1 MLAYCYYPLCWVLF
15 ISTSLLL
22 RMSLWNG
29 TMLLPTML
37 GSFHFYVTLEQLHEK
52 VCKCYYPLCWVL
64 FISTKTKPYLNM
76 EFKRYYPLCW
86 VLFIST
92 NLTATIDTTTM
103 LLPTMLGSF
112 HFYRCWK
119 TRSVSSIVI
128 THYVGF
134 FSFLRYP
141 FRSPVKSRLSKGIF
155 VSIYLNILKKEFFN
169 HFFVLVKILG

>member
-1 MLAYCYYPLCWVLF
+1 
-15 ISTSLLL
+15 
-22 RMSLWNG
+22 
-29 TMLLPTML
+29 ML

-76 EFKRYYPLCW
+76 ELKRYYPLCWVLFISTLTKSNLKKAGKCYYPLCW

>member
-1 MLAYCYYPLCWVLF
+1 
-15 ISTSLLL
+15 
-22 RMSLWNG
+22 
-29 TMLLPTML
+29 ML

-76 EFKRYYPLCW
+76 ELKRYYPLCW

-92 NLTATIDTTTM
+92 SKALGQTCTRVSLLPTMLGSFHFYINKIKFKESWKM

-134 FSFLRYP
+134 FSFL
-141 FRSPVKSRLSKGIF
+141 
-155 VSIYLNILKKEFFN
+155 
-169 HFFVLVKILG
+169 H